1 MTYKI
6 EVLIL
11 PVSDVD
17 RALAFYSEKAGFTL
31 DVDYRPSDDF
41 RVVQLTPPGSACSI
55 QIGVGLTD
63 VAPGSIGGIH
73 TVVED
78 LRAARDELLERG
90 VEVGEIRHK
99 SPRGAWRGGWE
110 QGSIPT
116 GPTTRPSPTSPIP
129 TATDGCCRNAAS
141 ATSPGAP
148 RPASPRAPR
157 RWWRHIAWR
166 PSAVTVSTVASGC
179 SSPEAIERMARATPA
194 GSSGTGKRRFM

>member
-63 VAPGSIGGIH
+63 VAPGSIRGIQI
-73 TVVED
+73 VVED

-99 SPRGAWRGGWE
+99 SSRRDWDGGW
-110 QGSIPT
+110 QPGSIPR
-116 GPTTRPSPTSPIP
+116 GPTTPASPTSPIP
-129 TATDGCCRNAAS
+129 TATSGRCRNVGS
-141 ATSPGAP
+141 ATSPEAWAP
-148 RPASPRAPR
+148 SAASRRAPR
-157 RWWRHIAWR
+157 R
-166 PSAVTVSTVASGC
+166 
-179 SSPEAIERMARATPA
+179 
-194 GSSGTGKRRFM
+194 